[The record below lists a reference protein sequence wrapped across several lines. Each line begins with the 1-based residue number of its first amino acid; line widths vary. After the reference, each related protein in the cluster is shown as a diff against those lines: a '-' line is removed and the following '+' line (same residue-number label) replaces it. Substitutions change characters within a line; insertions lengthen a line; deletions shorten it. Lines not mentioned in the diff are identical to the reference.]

1 MSSNEAADPGGTAPD
16 GGQGPTGPDEAQ
28 VIGETRRWLEKAVI
42 GLNLCP
48 FARAEYVRNRVAFR
62 VSEATTTEA
71 LLADLG
77 SALRELMEAEP
88 SKIET
93 TLVIHPRVLQDFLD
107 YNDFLGEADALLVEM
122 GLEGVVQI
130 ASFHPRYQFA
140 GEDPADMS
148 HFTNRSPHPTL
159 HLLRESS
166 IERAVRGGE
175 DAETIVARNLK
186 TVRALGPEGWKRLG
200 LSGPAGGQGSS
211 PI

>member
-1 MSSNEAADPGGTAPD
+1 MSATDPTDPGEHSTAGYRSEPIQD
-16 GGQGPTGPDEAQ
+16 GAA
-28 VIGETRRWLEKAVI
+28 VIADTRLWLEKAVI

-71 LLADLG
+71 LLADLE
-77 SALRELMEAEP
+77 SALRELTQAEP
-88 SKIET
+88 SKLET
-93 TLVIHPRVLQDFLD
+93 TLLIHPRVLQDFLD
-107 YNDFLGEADALLVEM
+107 YNDFLDEAEALLERM
-122 GLEGVVQI
+122 GLEGVIQI

-148 HFTNRSPHPTL
+148 HFTNRSPYPTL

-186 TVRALGPEGWKRLG
+186 TVRALGPEGWKQLG
-200 LSGPAGGQGSS
+200 LTGPRDGQG
-211 PI
+211 PTRT